1 MKYACY
7 FGSRQIYA
15 DMALSAK
22 TLLMH
27 SDVDKIFF
35 LIEDDTFPF
44 EIPDC
49 IEVINISEVVPKIF
63 SPNGPNYHSNW
74 TYIGLI
80 RGALTK
86 VFPDLDV
93 ILSIDCDTIVDKD
106 ISDLWDYD
114 ITDYYF
120 AAAKE
125 PILSDRIHGLYT
137 NVGMTLFNLKKLR
150 EDHKDDEIIEFM
162 DTKYLYFVSQ
172 DALNGLCQGHILE
185 IPSDYNSCDYT
196 LPTSNRKVIHYAGNK
211 HWRDYEIVKKYREMP
226 WVLTV

>member
-7 FGSRQIYA
+7 FGSRHIYE

-27 SDVDKIFF
+27 SDVDKVYF
-35 LIEDDTFPF
+35 LIEDDEFPY
-44 EIPDC
+44 ETPEKV
-49 IEVINISEVVPKIF
+49 EVINISEVVPKYF
-63 SPNGPNYHSNW
+63 RPNSPNYKSNW

-106 ISDLWDYD
+106 ISDLWDFD
-114 ITDYYF
+114 LTGYYF

-125 PILSDRIHGLYT
+125 PVLSARTHGLYT
-137 NVGMTLFNLKKLR
+137 NVGVTLFNLKKLR
-150 EDHKDDEIIEFM
+150 EDHKDDEIINLM

-185 IPSDYNSCDYT
+185 IPSDYNACDYT
-196 LPTSNRKVIHYAGNK
+196 LPTGNRKVIHFAGRKN
-211 HWRDYEIVKKYREMP
+211 WRDCEIVKKYRGY
-226 WVLTV
+226 